1 MGRPNAYIL
10 PRALGTWAL
19 VLGLTLG
26 SMLARPG
33 RAQPGTA
40 SHTVTIT
47 VQEVTQIELA
57 DDLSTEVKQGE
68 TETMTSNYSVLINTS
83 NPRVIRGTAETD
95 GGLTGVEMAVEM
107 EAPADGSTSRG
118 QQVILDDGEGQT
130 QVLVE
135 DLKGVSASGIDL
147 TYVVAASMDTPPGT
161 TPVSVTYTISAE

>member
-1 MGRPNAYIL
+1 M
-10 PRALGTWAL
+10 
-19 VLGLTLG
+19 LGLLLG
-26 SMLARPG
+26 G
-33 RAQPGTA
+33 RGVQASWAQPETA

-47 VQEVTQIELA
+47 VQEITQIELA

-68 TETMTSNYSVLINTS
+68 TETMTSNYSVLTNTS
-83 NPRVIRGTAETD
+83 DPRVIRGTAET
-95 GGLTGVEMAVEM
+95 GGDLTGVEMAVEM
-107 EAPADGSTSRG
+107 EAPGDGSTSRG
-118 QQVILDDGEGQT
+118 QRVILDDGEGQT